1 MSRREVVTGTYGD
14 KYSSRNPVARWMVRG
29 FLDDVEQLARSTGA
43 RRVLEVGAGEGE
55 VTRRV
60 VEALQPA
67 WYLAS
72 DLTRSCVDGVVTRA
86 RAARC
91 ALLSADALPLCD
103 GAADL
108 IVACEVLEHLDDPR
122 GALAELRRV
131 GSRWLLASVPREP
144 LWRALNLARLEYLA
158 ELGNT
163 PGHVQHWTRS
173 DFLELVSA
181 FGRVEEVR
189 GPIPWTIALVR
200 KA

>member
-1 MSRREVVTGTYGD
+1 MSRREVVAGTYGD
-14 KYSSRNPVARWMVRG
+14 KYSSRNPVARWMVRS

-43 RRVLEVGAGEGE
+43 HRVLEVGAGEGE

-60 VEALQPA
+60 LEALQPA

-72 DLTRSCVDGVVTRA
+72 DPAPWCVDRVGTCA
-86 RAARC
+86 PAARC
-91 ALLSADALPLCD
+91 GLLSADALPLQD

-108 IVACEVLEHLDDPR
+108 IVACEVFEHLDDPR
-122 GALAELRRV
+122 AALAELRRV

-144 LWRALNLARLEYLA
+144 LWRALNLARLHYVA
-158 ELGNT
+158 DLGNT